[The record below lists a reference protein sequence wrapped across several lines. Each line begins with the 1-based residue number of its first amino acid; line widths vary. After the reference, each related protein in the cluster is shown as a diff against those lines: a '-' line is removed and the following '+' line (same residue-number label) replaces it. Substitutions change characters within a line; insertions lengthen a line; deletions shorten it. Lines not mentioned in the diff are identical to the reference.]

1 MRRFGITHPAR
12 RSPLPKLPS
21 CSEVQEMDCS
31 ARLFYLM
38 NRPGPRGSG
47 MVCPSFQALRAF
59 VVQNRGLARRAREAP
74 FGLHG
79 RRGRLPAADAADAR
93 GPGPRARKRVSV
105 PGCFAALRGG
115 PRRASGSGSWPP
127 PRSGSRRRRGYSK
140 KAFFCSAG
148 LLVLGPR
155 PLFAGANLLLPH
167 HGPGGGPAPL
177 PQGLKSSPRLVV
189 YDEKS
194 VTTITPALTPGKH
207 GPA

>member
-1 MRRFGITHPAR
+1 
-12 RSPLPKLPS
+12 
-21 CSEVQEMDCS
+21 MDCS

-93 GPGPRARKRVSV
+93 GPGPRARKIRALRAAKCQKKSASRRVSRPFEALGEPLGLA
-105 PGCFAALRGG
+105 PGHLRGAAHAEGGATAKKLSFALLDFWFWG
-115 PRRASGSGSWPP
+115 PALCRCKPTSSASWPWRWTSTTASRPQVESTTRGLRRSCFLVILILSSCDPSP
-127 PRSGSRRRRGYSK
+127 PSR
-140 KAFFCSAG
+140 
-148 LLVLGPR
+148 
-155 PLFAGANLLLPH
+155 
-167 HGPGGGPAPL
+167 
-177 PQGLKSSPRLVV
+177 
-189 YDEKS
+189 
-194 VTTITPALTPGKH
+194 PALTPGKH